1 MERKLTR
8 LMNEKNDDL
17 FRAIV
22 QNWNIPD
29 STGILPHQLLEAL
42 ANRVGGLMDS
52 DINRLMTAMYT
63 LDIDE
68 LRFADAMRLPGK
80 DMAARAVA
88 ELILEREIQ
97 KMETRRQYEAER
109 KKSIEE

>member
-1 MERKLTR
+1 MADTGENLQK
-8 LMNEKNDDL
+8 
-17 FRAIV
+17 AII
-22 QNWNIPD
+22 QQWNIPD
-29 STGILPHQLLEAL
+29 STGALPHQLLEAL
-42 ANRVGGLMDS
+42 AKRVSGLIDT

-68 LRFADAMRLPGK
+68 TRFAEAMGLPDK

-97 KMETRRQYEAER
+97 KMETRRQYDAER
-109 KKSIEE
+109 KKSIED

>member
-1 MERKLTR
+1 MADTHDSLQKE
-8 LMNEKNDDL
+8 
-17 FRAIV
+17 IV
-22 QNWNIPD
+22 QRWNIPTD
-29 STGILPHQLLEAL
+29 TGLMHHELLEAL
-42 ANRVGGLMDS
+42 AKQVSRLIDS

-80 DMAARAVA
+80 DMVARAVA

-109 KKSIEE
+109 KKALEE